1 MRNVSNVCT
10 QEQRVFL
17 EAMRR
22 GGRYAVRRE
31 ERWIVIGKIGAV
43 SVREAS
49 LVAEEVLALLARG
62 DLRRRDGAGEAELEV
77 TAKGRARGA
86 ASGSGVRAD
95 ARDDE
100 AEDMPG
106 PVVNPA
112 ESPLAW
118 LRSRRGRNGQPLVD
132 EASFLAGERFR
143 ADLALSG
150 MLPRVTADWTMTPGG
165 SSWRGGLLPTEVMIA
180 AKQRVDKARTA
191 IGTEFSS
198 VLIDFCGF
206 LKGLES
212 LERER
217 GWPARAA
224 KVVVLLALAALARH
238 YGLQNEAVGRRP
250 ARSVPAPLPD
260 NVIRLP
266 RR

>member
-1 MRNVSNVCT
+1 MANVSNART
-10 QEQRVFL
+10 SAQRSFL

-22 GGRYAVRRE
+22 SGRYALKRDG
-31 ERWIVIGKIGAV
+31 RWIVIGKIGAV

-49 LVAEEVLALLARG
+49 LAADQAAALVAAG
-62 DLRRRDGAGEAELEV
+62 DLRLRQGTAEPEMEV
-77 TAKGRARGA
+77 TARGRGHVAPP
-86 ASGSGVRAD
+86 D
-95 ARDDE
+95 LDDE
-100 AEDMPG
+100 ADAPT
-106 PVVNPA
+106 VNPA

-118 LRSRRGRNGQPLVD
+118 LRSRRGRDGRPLVD

-180 AKQRVDKARTA
+180 AKQRIDKARTA
-191 IGTEFSS
+191 VGAEFAG

-217 GWPARAA
+217 GWPARAG

-238 YGLQNEAVGRRP
+238 YGLQNEATGRRP
-250 ARSVPAPLPD
+250 ARPVPAPLPD

-266 RR
+266 GL

>member
-1 MRNVSNVCT
+1 MGNGSNVCT
-10 QEQRVFL
+10 SAQRIFL

-22 GGRYAVRRE
+22 GGRYGLKRDG
-31 ERWIVIGKIGAV
+31 RWIVIGKIGSV

-49 LVAEEVLALLARG
+49 LAEDEVSPLIARG
-62 DLRRRDGAGEAELEV
+62 DLRLRQGVAEQELEV
-77 TAKGRARGA
+77 TARGRVRGA
-86 ASGSGVRAD
+86 ALDGG
-95 ARDDE
+95 ARVDEHDDE
-100 AEDMPG
+100 VEEAA

-118 LRSRRGRNGQPLVD
+118 LRSRRGRDGQPLVD

-150 MLPRVTADWTMTPGG
+150 MLPRVTADWAMTPGG

-191 IGTEFSS
+191 IGAEFAG

-250 ARSVPAPLPD
+250 APPVPPLPD

-266 RR
+266 QR

>member
-1 MRNVSNVCT
+1 MEMGNESNAHT
-10 QEQRVFL
+10 RAQRIFI

-22 GGRYAVRRE
+22 GGRYAIRRE

-49 LVAEEVLALLARG
+49 LAEEEASPLIARG
-62 DLRRRDGAGEAELEV
+62 DLRLRQGAREQELEV
-77 TAKGRARGA
+77 TAKGRGQGAPSGRGSPA
-86 ASGSGVRAD
+86 DDLDDAEETGASR
-95 ARDDE
+95 
-100 AEDMPG
+100 
-106 PVVNPA
+106 VNPA

-118 LRSRRGRNGQPLVD
+118 LRSRRGRNGEPLVD

-191 IGTEFSS
+191 IGAEFSG

-238 YGLQNEAVGRRP
+238 YGLQNEAVGRE
-250 ARSVPAPLPD
+250 APPPPRAD
-260 NVIRLP
+260 NVIHLP

>member
-1 MRNVSNVCT
+1 MGNESNVLT
-10 QEQRVFL
+10 RAQRIFI

-22 GGRYAVRRE
+22 GGRYAIRRE

-49 LVAEEVLALLARG
+49 LAEDEAAPLIARG
-62 DLRRRDGAGEAELEV
+62 DLRLRHGAKEQELEV
-77 TAKGRARGA
+77 TAKGRGQGA
-86 ASGSGVRAD
+86 ASGPGSRAD
-95 ARDDE
+95 VSDDD
-100 AEDMPG
+100 AGDTGAPC
-106 PVVNPA
+106 VNPN

-143 ADLALSG
+143 ADVALSG
-150 MLPRVTADWTMTPGG
+150 LLPRVTADWTMTPGG
-165 SSWRGGLLPTEVMIA
+165 SSWRGGLLPSEVMIA

-191 IGTEFSS
+191 IGAEFSG

-206 LKGLES
+206 LKGLET

-217 GWPARAA
+217 GWPARAG

-250 ARSVPAPLPD
+250 ARPVPRAD
-260 NVIRLP
+260 NVIHLP

>member
-1 MRNVSNVCT
+1 MGNGSNVCT
-10 QEQRVFL
+10 STQRIFL

-22 GGRYAVRRE
+22 GGRYAIRRE
-31 ERWIVIGKIGAV
+31 GRWIVIGKIGAV

-49 LVAEEVLALLARG
+49 LAEDEVPVLIARG
-62 DLRRRDGAGEAELEV
+62 DLRLREGTKEQELEV
-77 TAKGRARGA
+77 TAKGRAQGA
-86 ASGSGVRAD
+86 ACGLGSRAD
-95 ARDDE
+95 DLDE
-100 AEDMPG
+100 VDETSAPT
-106 PVVNPA
+106 VNPN

-132 EASFLAGERFR
+132 EAGFLAGERFR

-191 IGTEFSS
+191 IGTEFSG

-250 ARSVPAPLPD
+250 ARPVPATLPD